1 MKSPAFKLFKDANA
15 KPRSNA
21 IISLDSGH
29 SPVKECHLQPWSL
42 IVNGKVI
49 VSYQVYRHLCLSTS
63 TEAYVSPTPYTLF
76 SLFEWPIENAA
87 PLYLYISSCQN
98 SVGISCMC
106 TFQDIEQFFAK
117 ARCLGACACVACNF
131 KMPNVYF

>member
-1 MKSPAFKLFKDANA
+1 M
-15 KPRSNA
+15 
-21 IISLDSGH
+21 
-29 SPVKECHLQPWSL
+29 KECHLQPWSL

-87 PLYLYISSCQN
+87 TLYLYISSCQN
-98 SVGISCMC
+98 SVGISCVC
-106 TFQDIEQFFAK
+106 TFQDIEQILAK
-117 ARCLGACACVACNF
+117 ARSLGACACVASNF
-131 KMPNVYF
+131 QMPNVSFLKGAGGD

>member
-1 MKSPAFKLFKDANA
+1 M
-15 KPRSNA
+15 
-21 IISLDSGH
+21 
-29 SPVKECHLQPWSL
+29 KECHLQPWSL

-87 PLYLYISSCQN
+87 PLYLYISSGQN
-98 SVGISCMC
+98 SMGMSCMC
-106 TFQDIEQFFAK
+106 TFQDIEQILAK
-117 ARCLGACACVACNF
+117 ARSLGACAWCSMQFSNAKCF
-131 KMPNVYF
+131 LSKRGRGRLIRQRSARFLTI

>member
-1 MKSPAFKLFKDANA
+1 M
-15 KPRSNA
+15 
-21 IISLDSGH
+21 
-29 SPVKECHLQPWSL
+29 KECHLQPWSL

-98 SVGISCMC
+98 SVGMSCMC
-106 TFQDIEQFFAK
+106 TSQDIEQILAK
-117 ARCLGACACVACNF
+117 PRSLGACAWCSMQFSNAKCF
-131 KMPNVYF
+131 LSKRGRGRLIRQRSARFLTI